1 MPNENARA
9 LMASM
14 FNKTFFVALREP
26 LDLARMDALLEEH
39 LHWAMEAEMNG
50 HLFGS
55 GPFVAAGQ
63 PPGAAGGMTIVR
75 AHSLQ
80 EAQSVVAQDPFV
92 REGAVRLSWRQWS
105 LMEGSVRV
113 TLRFSDQSLHLD

>member
-1 MPNENARA
+1 MPSENAKA
-9 LMASM
+9 LLASM
-14 FNKTFFVALREP
+14 LNKTLFVALREP
-26 LDLARMDALLEEH
+26 ADLARMDSLLEEH
-39 LHWAMEAEMNG
+39 LRWAIEAERSG
-50 HLFGS
+50 QLFAS

-75 AHSLQ
+75 AGSLQ
-80 EAQSVVAQDPFV
+80 EAQSVLALDPFV

-105 LMEGSVRV
+105 LMEGSLSL